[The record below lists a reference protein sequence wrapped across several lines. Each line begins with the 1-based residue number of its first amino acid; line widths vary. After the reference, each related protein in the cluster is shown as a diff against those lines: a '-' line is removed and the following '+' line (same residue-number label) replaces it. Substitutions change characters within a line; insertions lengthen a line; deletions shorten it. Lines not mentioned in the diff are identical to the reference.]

1 MQHEQVIQV
10 RLRFRR
16 GMIDRCSKCCP
27 ATKRPTL
34 AGEAI
39 KDLTAEL
46 GISGSTLLKWRRQAQ
61 IDAGRRPGVLSYQAD
76 PLAQARRRIKEL
88 EDELEI
94 TKLASELYEHGKS
107 DPKASTRLSEG

>member
-1 MQHEQVIQV
+1 MPRHYPAELRRATCE
-10 RLRFRR
+10 RL
-16 GMIDRCSKCCP
+16 
-27 ATKRPTL
+27 L

-39 KDLTAEL
+39 KNLTAEL

-61 IDAGRRPGVLSYQAD
+61 IDAGRRPGVLSYEAD

-94 TKLASELYEHGKS
+94 TKRASELYEQGRA

>member
-1 MQHEQVIQV
+1 MPRHYPAELRRATCE
-10 RLRFRR
+10 RL
-16 GMIDRCSKCCP
+16 
-27 ATKRPTL
+27 L

-46 GISGSTLLKWRRQAQ
+46 GICGSTLLKWRRQAQ

-94 TKLASELYEHGKS
+94 TKLASELYEQGTS
-107 DPKASTRLSEG
+107 DPKAGTRLSEG